1 MFLLLSIS
9 KVKEVVKITPVSYLL
24 LFIFLWFYLP
34 EIGKSVLWVSG
45 SGNYLWT
52 SVIYLTYF
60 KCIISIA
67 NREISNLKGI
77 GIMILGFLAGACN
90 ENSSP
95 ALLLMAFLYLIIH
108 YPYKSKGTIFGL
120 GSLFTGGLGFL
131 LMIKSPGSQK
141 RGGMALNFDV
151 LKNNFRLILD

>member
-1 MFLLLSIS
+1 MNISSFYNTFVTNLSAADRIFDILDIKGNIKNRDNAKVVEDIRGDVEFKKVYFDVFNTLAYLTLMFLLLSIS

-77 GIMILGFLAGACN
+77 GIMILGV
-90 ENSSP
+90 
-95 ALLLMAFLYLIIH
+95 
-108 YPYKSKGTIFGL
+108 
-120 GSLFTGGLGFL
+120 
-131 LMIKSPGSQK
+131 Q
-141 RGGMALNFDV
+141 
-151 LKNNFRLILD
+151 